1 MSVPVGGDDDRVAA
15 LGGLAVRKVGEE
27 EVEEGVEVE
36 EVVVVEEEVEAGGLE
51 PPEEKH
57 GGCDC
62 QRRCHILRVY
72 RGQYYRESILRL
84 SNMR

>member
-15 LGGLAVRKVGEE
+15 LDGLAVGKVGEE
-27 EVEEGVEVE
+27 EVEEEGVE
-36 EVVVVEEEVEAGGLE
+36 EVVVVEEEVKAGGLE

-62 QRRCHILRVY
+62 QRRCYILRVY
-72 RGQYYRESILRL
+72 RGQYCRESIRRL

>member
-27 EVEEGVEVE
+27 EVVEE
-36 EVVVVEEEVEAGGLE
+36 EVVEVEAGGLE